1 MPNPIE
7 RDRIISQLTIK
18 KNFREEE
25 KKGHKLLRLYVDGK
39 KTGISTS
46 ISRSPKYKEYGV
58 DLLKWMARGL
68 RLSTTSQLIDLIECP
83 MTYEQYINWLRNNK
97 GLHL

>member
-7 RDRIISQLTIK
+7 RDKIISQLTTQK
-18 KNFREEE
+18 GFREEE
-25 KKGHKLLRLYVDGK
+25 KRGHKLLRLYVNGR

-46 ISRSPKYKEYGV
+46 ISRGPKYKEYGV
-58 DLLKWMARGL
+58 DLLKWMSKGL

-83 MTYEQYINWLRNNK
+83 MTYEQYINWLRNDR
-97 GLHL
+97 GLRL